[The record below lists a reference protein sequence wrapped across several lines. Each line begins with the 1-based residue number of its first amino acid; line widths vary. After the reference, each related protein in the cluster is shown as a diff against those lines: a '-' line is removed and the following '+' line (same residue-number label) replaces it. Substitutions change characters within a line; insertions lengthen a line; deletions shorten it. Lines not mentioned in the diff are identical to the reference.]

1 MAEVQISAFVSDETK
16 ARLDRY
22 ARAHG
27 VSKGWLVE
35 QALLHHL
42 QALEELPEDVRVPA
56 RMVLDAESAARV
68 RELLQHPPQPTEAMK
83 KLFDD
88 R

>member
-1 MAEVQISAFVSDETK
+1 MSGVQISAFVDEAVK
-16 ARLDRY
+16 IRLDRY

-27 VSKGWLVE
+27 LSKAWLIE

-42 QALEELPEDVRVPA
+42 QALEELPEDA
-56 RMVLDAESAARV
+56 RLPTRLVLEEQSALRV
-68 RELLQHPPQPTEAMK
+68 RDLLEHPPGPTDAMRR
-83 KLFDD
+83 LFYD